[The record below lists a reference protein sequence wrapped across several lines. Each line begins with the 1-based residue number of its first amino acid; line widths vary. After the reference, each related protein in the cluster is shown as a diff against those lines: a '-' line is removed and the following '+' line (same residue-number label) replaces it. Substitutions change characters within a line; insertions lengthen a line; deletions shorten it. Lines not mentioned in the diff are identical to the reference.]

1 MILTLYFTFV
11 ALSLVI
17 LGVGVLLGENYFSF
31 VGLFFLFLLGSS
43 LMASGVDYQ
52 TGELLNTTYS
62 YIGNNTRVDSTEQ
75 TLVYTYDTLQ
85 DTLTKWFG
93 FFMAV
98 AAGAGMAAVLTQA
111 NNDFKKGKDYERDFS
126 E

>member
-1 MILTLYFTFV
+1 MILTLY
-11 ALSLVI
+11 LSFLVLALVI
-17 LGVGVLLGENYFSF
+17 LGVGVILGENYFSF
-31 VGLFFLFLLGSS
+31 LGLFFIFLLGSS
-43 LMASGVDYQ
+43 LMASGIDYQ
-52 TGELLNTTYS
+52 TGELLNTTYT
-62 YIGNNTRVDSTEQ
+62 YVGNNSRVDSTEQ

-111 NNDFKKGKDYERDFS
+111 NNDFKKSKEYERDFS